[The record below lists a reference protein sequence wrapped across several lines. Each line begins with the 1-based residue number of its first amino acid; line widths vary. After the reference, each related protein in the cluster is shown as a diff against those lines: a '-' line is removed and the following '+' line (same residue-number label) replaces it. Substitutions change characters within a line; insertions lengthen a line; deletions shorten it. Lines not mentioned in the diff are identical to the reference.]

1 MMFKRNCGSINFYA
15 AMKYETFTEVKHHEL
30 GNLVAILLAMGLNRQ
45 SEIKAYWSKNDI
57 YFTQ

>member
-1 MMFKRNCGSINFYA
+1 
-15 AMKYETFTEVKHHEL
+15 MKYETFTEVKHHEL